1 MLTRARASLCFSS
14 LADIW
19 MYNRYPPEYWKRGGP
34 YDYLRKYLEFD
45 GDFDETCLAM
55 EKEGLFFRYD
65 PDRLPT
71 KLRHPIIDESE
82 LELLRKTRMVRRG
95 RVSGIQFAA
104 NKKDVLVKFGPDYL
118 PLAVKENAAFVHC
131 CSPGPFTG
139 DWIKNGRKEDIF
151 ASDNLLR
158 LLIIFHP
165 PVSLPSACV
174 AYLEAAAQ
182 RGSLALNFARD
193 LAEGPDLS
201 AREALMALFRP
212 WPIDNRGMKEQ
223 LSSFVNLALFMAVS
237 NEEPADT
244 LKWLRGSRLS
254 LFSSPAF
261 KSNIVDLL
269 GTMVEKREKIGF
281 DDRETRMLLKV
292 RARLEHLGDT

>member
-1 MLTRARASLCFSS
+1 
-14 LADIW
+14 
-19 MYNRYPPEYWKRGGP
+19 
-34 YDYLRKYLEFD
+34 
-45 GDFDETCLAM
+45 
-55 EKEGLFFRYD
+55 
-65 PDRLPT
+65 
-71 KLRHPIIDESE
+71 
-82 LELLRKTRMVRRG
+82 
-95 RVSGIQFAA
+95 
-104 NKKDVLVKFGPDYL
+104 
-118 PLAVKENAAFVHC
+118 
-131 CSPGPFTG
+131 
-139 DWIKNGRKEDIF
+139 
-151 ASDNLLR
+151 
-158 LLIIFHP
+158 
-165 PVSLPSACV
+165 
-174 AYLEAAAQ
+174 
-182 RGSLALNFARD
+182 
-193 LAEGPDLS
+193 
-201 AREALMALFRP
+201 MALFRP